1 MKYSYLTIEEYKKK
15 YGDIKASS
23 FGIDREITPYE
34 RETSIILNDD
44 DPTAMVYTAQKS
56 LAKFLVMKN
65 PHFKVDKLTVQN
77 GKIVAIDGTIDK
89 KCVKIT
95 KMPRTKFG
103 RL

>member
-23 FGIDREITPYE
+23 FGVDKEITAYE

-44 DPTAMVYTAQKS
+44 DPIAMVYTAQKS

-77 GKIVAIDGTIDK
+77 GKIVAVDGTIDK